1 MAPRF
6 FETYFSKH
14 FLFLRRYV
22 SEAEFVSNLYGIA
35 FSGGRHLCGG
45 HGCLCRTGAIAA
57 IVYYFG
63 LYNAIAFGTQW
74 LTGWLFD
81 KKENWIRYAFL
92 FVLLTLG
99 LGTQSVLG
107 IQTQTLLLGIGN
119 SVFHVAAG
127 SLVLRRYTT
136 YKELGIFVSSGAVGL
151 ALGLNCIVGP
161 YPFLFACA
169 VLCAVV
175 TQRLWRTEIP
185 EAVAVQTA
193 LTNLSIDTVSDAVS
207 SQKTLQTEAEGF
219 GPPETPDS
227 NSSTVPLR
235 WLTGLCLILL
245 LGCIV
250 LRGFGSGGAASQYVM
265 LFPCVFAVGKAL
277 GGLVCDRAGYPKT
290 ILFIF
295 LLSFLALQ
303 LSGLLAAVLLVLAF
317 NMTMPLT
324 LRLVHWCNPRYP
336 GMMFGLAAGCLLP
349 GVFYKG
355 FSIPPQGM
363 AVLQFL
369 CLAAAGWLLRKSV
382 ETGARRNGSFPEQR
396 NRMQV

>member
-1 MAPRF
+1 MLAIF
-6 FETYFSKH
+6 TVLH
-14 FLFLRRYV
+14 FLV
-22 SEAEFVSNLYGIA
+22 DGI
-35 FSGGRHLCGG
+35 C
-45 HGCLCRTGAIAA
+45 AA
-57 IVYYFG
+57 AMAAYAVQEPLLAPIVYYFG

-74 LTGWLFD
+74 LTGLLFD
-81 KKENWIRYAFL
+81 KKENWIRYSFL
-92 FVLLTLG
+92 LVLVTLG
-99 LGTQSVLG
+99 LGTQSALG

-175 TQRLWRTEIP
+175 TQRLWRAEIP
-185 EAVAVQTA
+185 EAVAVQTV
-193 LTNLSIDTVSDAVS
+193 LTNLSIDTVSDALS
-207 SQKTLQTEAEGF
+207 SQKTQQTEAEGF
-219 GPPETPDS
+219 GPPETLDS
-227 NSSTVPLR
+227 NSTTVPRR

-265 LFPCVFAVGKAL
+265 LFPCVFAAGKAL
-277 GGLVCDRAGYPKT
+277 GGIVCDRAGYPKT

-369 CLAAAGWLLRKSV
+369 CLAAAGWLLRKSL

-396 NRMQV
+396 N

>member
-1 MAPRF
+1 MLAIF
-6 FETYFSKH
+6 TVLH
-14 FLFLRRYV
+14 FLV
-22 SEAEFVSNLYGIA
+22 DGI
-35 FSGGRHLCGG
+35 C
-45 HGCLCRTGAIAA
+45 AA
-57 IVYYFG
+57 SMAAYAVQEPLLAPIVYYFG

-81 KKENWIRYAFL
+81 KKESWIRYAFL
-92 FVLLTLG
+92 FVTVTLG
-99 LGTQSVLG
+99 LGTQSALG

-119 SVFHVAAG
+119 SVFHVTAG

-175 TQRLWRTEIP
+175 TRRLWRADIP
-185 EAVAVQTA
+185 EAVAVQTV

-207 SQKTLQTEAEGF
+207 SQKTLQIEAEDF

-227 NSSTVPLR
+227 NSSTVPRR

-250 LRGFGSGGAASQYVM
+250 LRGFGSGGAASSYVM
-265 LFPCVFAVGKAL
+265 LFPCVFAAGKAL
-277 GGLVCDRAGYPKT
+277 GGVVCDRAGYPKT

-295 LLSFLALQ
+295 LLSFFALQ

-317 NMTMPLT
+317 NMTMPVT

-355 FSIPPQGM
+355 YSIPPQGM

-382 ETGARRNGSFPEQR
+382 D
-396 NRMQV
+396 